1 MSNSCHGTS
10 LVPFCNHALF
20 LHTNLYRLK
29 KLKEEKVKLDIEMDS
44 LKTQMENKE
53 RAICKLEED
62 LCAA

>member
-10 LVPFCNHALF
+10 LVPFCNRALF
-20 LHTNLYRLK
+20 LNTNLYRLK

-53 RAICKLEED
+53 RAIHKLEED
-62 LCAA
+62 LRAA